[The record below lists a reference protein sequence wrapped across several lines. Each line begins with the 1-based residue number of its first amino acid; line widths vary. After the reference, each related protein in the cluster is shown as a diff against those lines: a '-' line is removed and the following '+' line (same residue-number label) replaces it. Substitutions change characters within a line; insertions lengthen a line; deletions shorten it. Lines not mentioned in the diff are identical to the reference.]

1 MKLKLILGF
10 FLCAVCFIPS
20 LSLADPAKAEDD
32 AYHMAVHYTSVGF
45 YMSPTNTSGI
55 AGTGFTV
62 KVMIP
67 VSKGLDYVIL
77 IGRDAFARDIDLYV
91 YDEVGQLILDDRRA
105 TSRAGVKFR
114 SSYNGTVQAI
124 VHIARAQGLA
134 SYAVLVGRR
143 GIERSASTVET
154 MGVEPTFEMD
164 GTKPPASPSP
174 APSGPQSQPKPPN

>member
-1 MKLKLILGF
+1 MKLKYLFASI
-10 FLCAVCFIPS
+10 LCAAS
-20 LSLADPAKAEDD
+20 LAAPNSFADPAKAEDD
-32 AYHMAVHYTSVGF
+32 AYSMAVHYTARGF

-62 KVMIP
+62 KVLIP

-91 YDEVGQLILDDRRA
+91 YDEVGQLILDDRRP

-124 VHIARAQGLA
+124 VHIARAQGLCA
-134 SYAVLVGRR
+134 YAVLVGRR
-143 GIERSASTVET
+143 GVERSASTVES

-164 GTKPPASPSP
+164 GGKSPSP
-174 APSGPQSQPKPPN
+174 SPQIAPKP

>member
-1 MKLKLILGF
+1 MNLKFILGLL
-10 FLCAVCFIPS
+10 LCAVCSVPS
-20 LSLADPAKAEDD
+20 ISLADPAKAEDN
-32 AYHMAVHYTSVGF
+32 AYQMAVRYTATGF

-55 AGTGFTV
+55 AGAGYTV

-77 IGRDAFARDIDLYV
+77 IGRDQFARDIDLYV

-114 SSYNGTVQAI
+114 SSYTGTVQAI
-124 VHIARAQGLA
+124 VHMAAARGLA

-143 GIERSASTVET
+143 GVERSASTVEP

-164 GTKPPASPSP
+164 GTKPPTSP
-174 APSGPQSQPKPPN
+174 AAPVPPKPPQ

>member
-1 MKLKLILGF
+1 MTPT
-10 FLCAVCFIPS
+10 AWPS
-20 LSLADPAKAEDD
+20 ITPLA
-32 AYHMAVHYTSVGF
+32 GF

-55 AGTGFTV
+55 AGSGYTV
-62 KVMIP
+62 KVLIP

-91 YDEVGQLILDDRRA
+91 YDEVGSLILDDRRA

-143 GIERSASTVET
+143 GIERGATTVES

-164 GTKPPASPSP
+164 GGTKPPRRHHLHFHPS
-174 APSGPQSQPKPPN
+174 ANTKNTKQTPP